1 MDKKIKDFS
10 TGMKAKLKVL
20 TAMSYGARFLIL
32 DEPTAGLDVMARE
45 SVLDL
50 LREYMEIPGRGIL
63 ISSHISSDLEQF
75 CDEIYMIHQGKII
88 LREET
93 DVILEN
99 YGVLKMDSHDFQK
112 LDKTYILKV
121 KKEAF
126 GFSCLTDRRQFY
138 QENYP
143 SLAVEK
149 GSVDEALTMMAKG
162 ETL

>member
-1 MDKKIKDFS
+1 
-10 TGMKAKLKVL
+10 
-20 TAMSYGARFLIL
+20 
-32 DEPTAGLDVMARE
+32 
-45 SVLDL
+45 
-50 LREYMEIPGRGIL
+50 
-63 ISSHISSDLEQF
+63 
-75 CDEIYMIHQGKII
+75 MIHQGKII

-99 YGVLKMDSHDFQK
+99 YGVLKMDAHAFQE

-126 GFSCLTDRRQFY
+126 GYSCLTDRRQFY

-149 GSVDEALTMMAKG
+149 GSVDEVLTMMAKG